1 MASRESTPTKDESRF
16 GLRRDRRTTTLLCGL
31 IALLLL
37 LVLWNRIFVTVPP
50 GSVGVLWL
58 RFFGGTVTNYHMS
71 EGTKVILPWDKIYL
85 YNARLQRVDVTINA
99 MSAEGLPVLIKGSA
113 SIQIIPDRVAVL
125 NADVGPDYQTIMLE
139 PAIQAAVR
147 ERVATESVQD
157 LVTMSRAAAEVS
169 LLQVVQS
176 KWSAI
181 RSQLT
186 ESTRPLIRIYE
197 FNIREIALPQPF
209 TTAVEDKLA
218 EEQSTQGYKYILARE
233 ELESERRVIEAE
245 GIRKF
250 QEIVTP
256 TITEGLLRWRGIEAT
271 LALAKSNNAK
281 VVVVGG
287 GASGLP
293 LILDTK
299 SNGAGDLAA
308 PAAGAAT
315 SGTDRANDSTP
326 PWPFKEPL
334 VGGQSKVKTPSGS
347 ASTPSDSAT
356 SADPSLGSFMG
367 TEP

>member
-1 MASRESTPTKDESRF
+1 MSETTPRKGGAKMA
-16 GLRRDRRTTTLLCGL
+16 LRLDRRRTTAFLSGL
-31 IALLLL
+31 ILLLL
-37 LVLWNRIFVTVPP
+37 ILGLWNRIFVTIPP

-58 RFFGGTVTNYHMS
+58 RFFGGTVTGFHLG
-71 EGTKVILPWDKIYL
+71 EGTKVILPWDKVYL
-85 YNARLQRVDVTINA
+85 YNSRLQRVDVSISA
-99 MSAEGLPVLIKGSA
+99 MSAEGLPVQIQGSA

-125 NADVGPDYQTIMLE
+125 NADVGPDYRTIMLE

-147 ERVATESVQD
+147 ERVAVLSVQE
-157 LVTMSRAAAEVS
+157 LVTMSRLAVETS
-169 LLQVVQS
+169 LLS
-176 KWSAI
+176 AIKAKWSVL
-181 RSQLT
+181 RNQLT
-186 ESTRPLIRIYE
+186 DSTDHLIRIYE

-233 ELESERRVIEAE
+233 KLESERRVIEAE

-299 SNGAGDLAA
+299 TTGIGDPPQTEGQDAHA
-308 PAAGAAT
+308 DSKAAAT
-315 SGTDRANDSTP
+315 EP
-326 PWPFKEPL
+326 PWPFKNPI
-334 VGGQSKVKTPSGS
+334 VGGRSKVKTRPQSDP
-347 ASTPSDSAT
+347 ALSDSKNN
-356 SADPSLGSFMG
+356 SDPALGSFMNTG
-367 TEP
+367 P